1 MGKWKGET
9 GGKGFGGRRA
19 EMKEIKGLEAR
30 IAAETSHTGV
40 QKAKAAGA
48 KDAPSL
54 TSVPFSGLPISKRTL
69 RGLDAAKYVSM
80 TEVQQGAI
88 PPALRG
94 RDLLGEA
101 KTGSGKTLAFL
112 IPLVEL
118 LYRRQWGSMDG
129 CLGAVV
135 VSPTRELAFQIFQ
148 VLKLVLEH
156 HEFGGGCIVGGRHIS
171 DEQKTLDTQSV
182 LIATPG
188 RLLQH
193 LDESS
198 GLSVDNLQ
206 MLVLDEADRILD
218 FGFQKT
224 VEYIIEHLPKDRQS
238 LLFSAT
244 MHASVHRL
252 GRVALSDPLL
262 VSVHRDDKNSTPNR
276 LRQAYMSVPLEKKVD
291 VLFSFLRSKSQ
302 KKMIVFVSSCK
313 QVRFLY
319 EALKVLKP
327 GPAVMELHGKQ
338 KLQKRMSVFHE
349 FMERNAAVALFCT
362 DIAARGVDFPA
373 VDWVLQ
379 LDCPDTVDSYIHRV
393 GRTARY
399 ESSGASVL
407 FLLPSEQAFLQKLK
421 TARIEIKSTSI
432 KQGKV
437 SSVMGPLQ
445 SLLASDPAVK
455 HLAERSIV
463 SYARSV
469 HLMQDKEVFN
479 AKALNVEDFAFA
491 LGLVAAPQ
499 DAKLSEVLDINQNPN
514 KKMKNESALERLK
527 AKIKAKKA
535 AAKAGQAPAGQAAA
549 AAGHNEEESSSD
561 EAKPA
566 KKRSKWERRQNRI
579 QKVRSAE
586 LNGQDP
592 TGEDAAF
599 LQPVDASQE
608 LLVETAK
615 RVKSALKINKEG
627 VARNAAGKHTF
638 FVGSKGREATEL
650 AQVAEELHS
659 HGPAESSKETRQAFL
674 KRVAGDLAARDTD
687 DVVVSRLRVQ
697 ERHKKRKKKRKDED
711 ADRMSD
717 AVAVLG
723 GGASSPAP
731 SSPASQA
738 GNDTD
743 DGSPPPRKR
752 PRLEA
757 SKPAKAIDSGS
768 GARQELPVASGSSD
782 LASLEREALARLT
795 RGGLFGAG

>member
-1 MGKWKGET
+1 
-9 GGKGFGGRRA
+9 
-19 EMKEIKGLEAR
+19 
-30 IAAETSHTGV
+30 
-40 QKAKAAGA
+40 
-48 KDAPSL
+48 
-54 TSVPFSGLPISKRTL
+54 
-69 RGLDAAKYVSM
+69 
-80 TEVQQGAI
+80 
-88 PPALRG
+88 
-94 RDLLGEA
+94 
-101 KTGSGKTLAFL
+101 
-112 IPLVEL
+112 
-118 LYRRQWGSMDG
+118 
-129 CLGAVV
+129 
-135 VSPTRELAFQIFQ
+135 
-148 VLKLVLEH
+148 
-156 HEFGGGCIVGGRHIS
+156 
-171 DEQKTLDTQSV
+171 
-182 LIATPG
+182 
-188 RLLQH
+188 
-193 LDESS
+193 
-198 GLSVDNLQ
+198 
-206 MLVLDEADRILD
+206 
-218 FGFQKT
+218 
-224 VEYIIEHLPKDRQS
+224 
-238 LLFSAT
+238 
-244 MHASVHRL
+244 
-252 GRVALSDPLL
+252 
-262 VSVHRDDKNSTPNR
+262 
-276 LRQAYMSVPLEKKVD
+276 
-291 VLFSFLRSKSQ
+291 
-302 KKMIVFVSSCK
+302 
-313 QVRFLY
+313 
-319 EALKVLKP
+319 
-327 GPAVMELHGKQ
+327 
-338 KLQKRMSVFHE
+338 
-349 FMERNAAVALFCT
+349 MERNAAVALFCT

-549 AAGHNEEESSSD
+549 AAGHNEEKSSSD

-782 LASLEREALARLT
+782 LASLEMEALARLT